1 MPCAHIILTKN
12 VTLANFIKA
21 YIHENIY
28 VKILISLTLKFYI
41 ISDII
46 DKNLSNANLECEVN
60 TRTHNIMCKMLSTW
74 EFF

>member
-1 MPCAHIILTKN
+1 MSYSQKMRPLLTLY
-12 VTLANFIKA
+12 TKA

-28 VKILISLTLKFYI
+28 VKILISLTLKFYDI

-60 TRTHNIMCKMLSTW
+60 TRTHNIMSNLLCTW
-74 EFF
+74 EIF